1 MMETRLT
8 VLYTA
13 AAITGS
19 FLPGHISS
27 KKAICYIVI
36 SYLCFSMQKKSWNM
50 FLKAAEAVRQLLVDE
65 NPFRILRVL
74 FFNLPVLG
82 SIQSLISWAEHIFE
96 ALNVS
101 KKDNKTSRLFLKL

>member
-1 MMETRLT
+1 
-8 VLYTA
+8 
-13 AAITGS
+13 
-19 FLPGHISS
+19 
-27 KKAICYIVI
+27 
-36 SYLCFSMQKKSWNM
+36 M

-82 SIQSLISWAEHIFE
+82 NIQSLISWAEHIFE

>member
-1 MMETRLT
+1 
-8 VLYTA
+8 
-13 AAITGS
+13 
-19 FLPGHISS
+19 
-27 KKAICYIVI
+27 
-36 SYLCFSMQKKSWNM
+36 M

-96 ALNVS
+96 VLNVS
-101 KKDNKTSRLFLKL
+101 KKR